1 MTALAV
7 FINTFAYIGYFP
19 FARGTVGAAG
29 GLIVHQ
35 LIDRAGWAYGHEIAI
50 VVLFALGV
58 WSGTVLEAYFGRT
71 DPGQG
76 VMDEVVGMLITL
88 YAIPVGWMGILVG
101 FVLFRIADIIKP
113 YPAARCE
120 YLPGGLGMM
129 ADDAVAALYSHIA
142 LRGLWMAGIVG

>member
-1 MTALAV
+1 MNALAV
-7 FINTFAYIGYFP
+7 FINTFGYIGYFP

-29 GLIVHQ
+29 GLVVYY
-35 LIDRAGWAYGHEIAI
+35 LLNRAGWRYGHEVAI

-58 WSGTVLEAYFGRT
+58 WSGTVVEKHFGRT

-88 YAIPVGWMGILVG
+88 YAIPVGWVGILAG
-101 FVLFRIADIIKP
+101 FVLFRITDIIKP

-129 ADDAVAALYSHIA
+129 ADDAVAALYAQLA
-142 LRGLWMAGIVG
+142 LRGLWMAGMVG